1 MSPVCFEK
9 QVPSTLTGQTWT
21 WPHLAVKPAFLQHRT
36 LIDKWTTWRL
46 SVRVEFYDRLGLTRK
61 VVALAIRLSKRERE
75 RERERERD
83 AGFPWKRSSSISTS
97 PLRTPPEA
105 SWIRSEE
112 HTSELQS
119 LRHPMR

>member
-75 RERERERD
+75 RERERD

-105 SWIRSEE
+105 SWIVSGAHFRSWGFL
-112 HTSELQS
+112 S
-119 LRHPMR
+119 HPMR

>member
-36 LIDKWTTWRL
+36 LIDKWTTCRL

-61 VVALAIRLSKRERE
+61 VVALAIRPSKRETPDFLGSDHLRF
-75 RERERERD
+75 RLHPCGLLQGHRGLCRVRASG
-83 AGFPWKRSSSISTS
+83 AGVSYPNR
-97 PLRTPPEA
+97 
-105 SWIRSEE
+105 
-112 HTSELQS
+112 
-119 LRHPMR
+119 